1 MFSNQLKRQENYS
14 SMSALAT
21 IPSKIAP
28 NSFLGQTKND
38 NYGNLMHAVIY
49 IDLGNSLAYQYTST
63 IKCILLS

>member
-14 SMSALAT
+14 SMSALVT

-28 NSFLGQTKND
+28 NSFSGQTKNTS
-38 NYGNLMHAVIY
+38 YANLMHAVIY

-63 IKCILLS
+63 IKCNLLS